1 MKTPL
6 NMQRAL
12 SVEVDFMIHRSK
24 HKKNYLAISNETAR
38 EAGLSDSAFRL
49 LIFMLSNSD
58 DWQFSVKGISSA
70 LEWEERKTLRVIAEL
85 KRSGHLVINKLQDKS
100 GHFGSYEWHL
110 YEEPQNT
117 ELQISPNS
125 VKNRTRNF
133 TELGKKPNSVKN
145 VAIRK
150 TKYIYKKDQID
161 ITKTKDKEEEKNA
174 LGEFSNVFLSDSEFK
189 KLEEKLGAEKRDSY
203 IESLGD
209 YLKTHPKKKYASH
222 YRTILKWSE
231 GDAKKAKAGPVVN
244 WNELMAQAEEMDRK
258 KAGGNK

>member
-12 SVEVDFMIHRSK
+12 SVEVGFMIHRSK
-24 HKKNYLAISNETAR
+24 HKKNFLAISNETAR

-85 KRSGHLVINKLQDKS
+85 KRSGHLVINKLQDKR

-125 VKNRTRNF
+125 VKNRTRNL
-133 TELGKKPNSVKN
+133 TELGEKPNSVKN

-150 TKYIYKKDQID
+150 PNIYKKDQIY
-161 ITKTKDKEEEKNA
+161 IRKTKEGEENKNA
-174 LGEFSNVFLSDSEFK
+174 LGEFSNVFLSDSELK

-203 IESLGD
+203 IDNLGD
-209 YLKTHPKKKYASH
+209 YLKEHPKKHYASH
-222 YRTILKWSE
+222 YRTILKWAE
-231 GDAKKAKAGPVVN
+231 GDEKKKPKAEPVVN
-244 WNELMAQAEEMDRK
+244 WNELMAQAEELDRK
-258 KAGGNK
+258 KAGGEK

>member
-6 NMQRAL
+6 NMRRAF
-12 SVEVDFMIHRSK
+12 SVEVRFMIHRSK
-24 HKKNYLAISNETAR
+24 HKKNFLAISNETAR

-85 KRSGHLVINKLQDKS
+85 KRSGHLVINKIQDKR
-100 GHFGSYEWHL
+100 GHFGAYEWNL
-110 YEEPQNT
+110 YEEPQST

-125 VKNRTRNF
+125 VKNRTRNL

-150 TKYIYKKDQID
+150 PNIYKKDQID
-161 ITKTKDKEEEKNA
+161 IRKTKEGEENKNA
-174 LGEFSNVFLSDSEFK
+174 LGEFSNVFLSDSELK

-231 GDAKKAKAGPVVN
+231 GDAKKAKAEPVVN
-244 WNELMAQAEEMDRK
+244 WSELMAQAEEMDRK